1 MQPSR
6 KMVKQRLDSR
16 DQYIAAGR
24 KDLAESKE
32 ILVLESFPSPE
43 EITKAIYEVI
53 SEKGWGD
60 RSPNPEEVHG
70 RGKAY

>member
-1 MQPSR
+1 MYQTAKGAKP
-6 KMVKQRLDSR
+6 LD
-16 DQYIAAGR
+16 DAAGR

-60 RSPNPEEVHG
+60 KSRRSAWE
-70 RGKAY
+70 RQSLLM